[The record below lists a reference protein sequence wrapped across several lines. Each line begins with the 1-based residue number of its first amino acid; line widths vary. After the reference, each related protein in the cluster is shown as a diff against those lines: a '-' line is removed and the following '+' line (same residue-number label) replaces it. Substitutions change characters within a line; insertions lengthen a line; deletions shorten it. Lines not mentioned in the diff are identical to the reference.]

1 MTTCQEIFIL
11 EKEDGHYY
19 LCKEGSRY
27 VYATTDQSYIGEM
40 LTPALHLEQCL
51 DIFVNQ
57 EAKKLGENYSRMH
70 QDVSGTLGRYLVS
83 ACYRDG
89 YETAFD
95 KMFTLDEA
103 REIFRK
109 GVQMDHPEDINEALE
124 DVIKEVL
131 SERGIAVLAE
141 MEEDSIGPISGGLR
155 TEDPNQPPGL
165 QMHKTKRVKIENGF
179 VNIKKLI
186 RQ

>member
-1 MTTCQEIFIL
+1 MTIKDEIYIL

-27 VYATTDQSYIGEM
+27 VYATTDQSYIEEM

-51 DIFVNQ
+51 NIFVNQ
-57 EAKKLGENYSRMH
+57 EAKKLGESYSRVH

-83 ACYRDG
+83 ACYQDG

-109 GVQMDHPEDINEALE
+109 GVKLNNPEDINEALE
-124 DVIKEVL
+124 EVIKEVL
-131 SERGIAVLAE
+131 AGRGIEVLVE
-141 MEEDSIGPISGGLR
+141 TITDSTGPISGGLR
-155 TEDPNQPPGL
+155 TGHQDQPPGL
-165 QMHKTKRVKIENGF
+165 QMHPTKRVKIENGF

-186 RQ
+186 G

>member
-1 MTTCQEIFIL
+1 MMSSQDIFIL
-11 EKEDGHYY
+11 EKEDSHYY

-27 VYATTDQSYIGEM
+27 VYATTDQSYQKEL
-40 LTPALHLEQCL
+40 LTPSLHLEQCL
-51 DIFVNQ
+51 DIFINQ
-57 EAKKLGENYSRMH
+57 EAKKLGEHYSKMH
-70 QDVSGTLGRYLVS
+70 QDVSGTLGKYLVS

-131 SERGIAVLAE
+131 SERGIEVLVE
-141 MEEDSIGPISGGLR
+141 MVEDPIGPISGGIR
-155 TEDPNQPPGL
+155 TGDPNQPPGL